1 MHMCYPIA
9 ASGHIKRPSRA
20 RSRDRFSPKCG
31 NQDVAPGVEEEA
43 ITAQR
48 MEGETESRL
57 EEEAAPASWMESET
71 AVVPG
76 LVGERRAAPGM
87 EDRTEPPL
95 CYKTDKTHKKS
106 FVDDLTLLEKISLK
120 SLIEDK
126 QIIGPQ
132 PYHGR
137 FNLTQPP
144 SKSILQHQLQDL
156 VKYTKENHMILNSKN
171 AKCMPF
177 NRSITRDFI
186 PKLSVEEGSN

>member
-76 LVGERRAAPGM
+76 LAGERRAAPGM
-87 EDRTEPPL
+87 EDRSEPPL
-95 CYKTDKTHKKS
+95 CYKTD
-106 FVDDLTLLEKISLK
+106 
-120 SLIEDK
+120 
-126 QIIGPQ
+126 PQ
-132 PYHGR
+132 
-137 FNLTQPP
+137 
-144 SKSILQHQLQDL
+144 
-156 VKYTKENHMILNSKN
+156 
-171 AKCMPF
+171 
-177 NRSITRDFI
+177 
-186 PKLSVEEGSN
+186 